1 MYRLTVAQ
9 LEQLR
14 AAVIHYYQYG
24 ELPEGIPEWLH
35 NFVDGDMGYLNL
47 IDMAIVMKKE
57 LES

>member
-14 AAVIHYYQYG
+14 AAVCHYYMYG
-24 ELPEGIPEWLH
+24 EPPENLPGWLYDFM
-35 NFVDGDMGYLNL
+35 NGDLGYLNL
-47 IDMAIVMKKE
+47 LDMAIVMKKE